1 MVMMIQEQNNMD
13 YNNLS
18 WDEIYN
24 LIKENKMELL
34 GYANG
39 WSTTPPKVKEAY
51 DKGYKYYSE
60 RGSYNCETIYY
71 CPEGG
76 FYYYVDSSD

>member
-1 MVMMIQEQNNMD
+1 MEMTIQEQNNMD
-13 YNNLS
+13 YNNLTLN
-18 WDEIYN
+18 EIHT
-24 LIKENKMELL
+24 LIRENKMNLL

-39 WSTTPPKVKEAY
+39 WSTTPPEVINANKNK
-51 DKGYKYYSE
+51 YKYYSE

>member
-1 MVMMIQEQNNMD
+1 M
-13 YNNLS
+13 
-18 WDEIYN
+18 
-24 LIKENKMELL
+24 KLL

-39 WSTTPPKVKEAY
+39 WSTTPPKVKEAR

-71 CPEGG
+71 CPEGE

>member
-1 MVMMIQEQNNMD
+1 MD

-39 WSTTPPKVKEAY
+39 WSTTPPKVKEAH
-51 DKGYKYYSE
+51 DKGYKYY
-60 RGSYNCETIYY
+60 GKGI
-71 CPEGG
+71 
-76 FYYYVDSSD
+76 

>member
-1 MVMMIQEQNNMD
+1 MGMMIQEQNNMD
-13 YNNLS
+13 YNNLTLN
-18 WDEIYN
+18 EIHA
-24 LIKENKMELL
+24 LIRENKMNLL

-39 WSTTPPKVKEAY
+39 WSTTPPEVVNANKNK
-51 DKGYKYYSE
+51 YKYYSE

>member
-1 MVMMIQEQNNMD
+1 MN

-18 WDEIYN
+18 LDEIYK
-24 LIKENKMELL
+24 LIKEDKMKLL

-39 WSTTPPKVKEAY
+39 WSKTPPEVANAHKNK
-51 DKGYKYYSE
+51 YKFYRES
-60 RGSYNCETIYY
+60 GIYNCETIYY